1 MKEQSELLE
10 SILMMVF
17 ELFADAR
24 TMVPDSGNDFK
35 PVYKRLNIEGYGY
48 KLTDIILAVNPIP
61 KGIAD
66 YDVKR
71 ALEIK
76 AYNLPFPMKVTR
88 MLKSGNKSEI
98 LEYLKDKD
106 LPAKILSILPQ
117 LDDNLN
123 N

>member
-24 TMVPDSGNDFK
+24 TMVPDRGNDFR

-61 KGIAD
+61 KGVAD
-66 YDVKR
+66 YDINR
-71 ALEIK
+71 ALEIN
-76 AYNLPFPMKVTR
+76 AYNLPYQMKVTR

-98 LEYLKDKD
+98 LEYLKNKD